1 MLYSVLIFIHV
12 MVCLGLIGIVL
23 IQAGRGGGLSQSFS
37 GAESMF
43 GTKTNALLTRA
54 TTVFAIIFF
63 ITCLSLA
70 FVAKQRSK
78 SLIEGRKIPSV
89 PQNSTT
95 KPQED
100 TPKAKPEQNTQP
112 SQTQPES
119 AAPQTTSS
127 QPPQPQETAPK

>member
-1 MLYSVLIFIHV
+1 MLYGVLIFIHV

-54 TTVFAIIFF
+54 TTVCAIIFF

-78 SLIEGRKIPSV
+78 SLIEGRKIPSL

-95 KPQED
+95 KSPED
-100 TPKAKPEQNTQP
+100 TPKAKPEPSTQP
-112 SQTQPES
+112 NPTQPES
-119 AAPQTTSS
+119 ATPETTPLE
-127 QPPQPQETAPK
+127 PPQPQETTTK